1 MTIWI
6 IALTAVTIINT
17 LGAVAL
23 WAITNKR
30 MREMNFHIAVVSDA
44 AATLHRRINQSLG
57 DLPMQP
63 PTEDEPGKIDAL
75 IKKYYRKPP
84 Q

>member
-6 IALTAVTIINT
+6 IALTVVACINT

-30 MREMNFHIAVVSDA
+30 MCEMNFHIAAVSDA
-44 AATLHRRINQSLG
+44 VTTLNRRINQSLG
-57 DLPMQP
+57 NPPMQL
-63 PTEDEPGKIDAL
+63 PTEDEPGKIEAL